1 MDQQQVEAYLKAS
14 GAERV
19 VYVDE
24 QDHPLGEVTRAEA
37 QAQGLI
43 TRCTFV
49 FVFNSRGELCVHQ
62 RTAHKRLYPAFWDV
76 AAGGVVAAG
85 ESYLQGAEREL
96 AEELGVQG
104 VALTEHFRF
113 YFDSAESRLWAG
125 VFSCCWDG
133 PLQLQPEEVQA
144 VRWVDLQSDWQ
155 RPGEQYAP
163 DSQEALARLLRH
175 PSWEFPA

>member
-1 MDQQQVEAYLKAS
+1 MNQQQVEAYLKAS

-24 QDHPLGEVTRAEA
+24 HDQPLGEVTRAEA
-37 QAQGLI
+37 QARGLI
-43 TRCTFV
+43 TRCTFI

-85 ESYLQGAEREL
+85 ESYLEGAEREL

-104 VALTEHFRF
+104 VPLTEHFRF
-113 YFDSAESRLWAG
+113 YFDSPDSRLWAG
-125 VFSCCWDG
+125 VFSCRWDG
-133 PLQLQPEEVQA
+133 PLRLQPEEVQA
-144 VRWVDLQSDWQ
+144 ARWVDLHGDW
-155 RPGEQYAP
+155 RRAGEQYAP
-163 DSQEALARLLRH
+163 DSQEALARLLKH
-175 PSWEFPA
+175 PSLDLPA

>member
-24 QDHPLGEVTRAEA
+24 HDQPLGEVTRAEA
-37 QAQGLI
+37 QARGLI
-43 TRCTFV
+43 TRCTFI

-85 ESYLQGAEREL
+85 ESYREGAEREL

-104 VALTEHFRF
+104 VPLTEHFRF
-113 YFDSAESRLWAG
+113 YFDSPDSRLWAG

-133 PLQLQPEEVQA
+133 PLRLQPEEVQA
-144 VRWVDLQSDWQ
+144 ARWVDLHGDW
-155 RPGEQYAP
+155 RRAGEQSAP
-163 DSQEALARLLRH
+163 DSQEALARLLKP
-175 PSWEFPA
+175 PSLDLPA

>member
-1 MDQQQVEAYLKAS
+1 VNQQQVEAYLKAS

-24 QDHPLGEVTRAEA
+24 HDQPLGEVTRAEA
-37 QAQGLI
+37 QARGLI
-43 TRCTFV
+43 TRCTFI

-85 ESYLQGAEREL
+85 ESYLEGAEREL

-104 VALTEHFRF
+104 VPLTEHFRF
-113 YFDSAESRLWAG
+113 YFDSPDSRLWAG
-125 VFSCCWDG
+125 VFSCRWDG
-133 PLQLQPEEVQA
+133 PLRLQPEEVQA
-144 VRWVDLQSDWQ
+144 ARWVDLHGDW
-155 RPGEQYAP
+155 RRTGEQYAP
-163 DSQEALARLLRH
+163 DSQEALARLLKH
-175 PSWEFPA
+175 PSLDLPA

>member
-1 MDQQQVEAYLKAS
+1 MNQQQVEAYLKAS

-24 QDHPLGEVTRAEA
+24 HDQPLGEVTRAEA
-37 QAQGLI
+37 QARGLI
-43 TRCTFV
+43 TRCTFI

-85 ESYLQGAEREL
+85 ESYLEGAEREL

-104 VALTEHFRF
+104 VPLTEHFRF
-113 YFDSAESRLWAG
+113 YFDSPDSRLWAG
-125 VFSCCWDG
+125 VFSCRWDG
-133 PLQLQPEEVQA
+133 PLRLQPEEVQA
-144 VRWVDLQSDWQ
+144 ARWVDLHGDW
-155 RPGEQYAP
+155 RRTGEQYAP
-163 DSQEALARLLRH
+163 DSQEALARLLKH
-175 PSWEFPA
+175 PSLDLPA

>member
-1 MDQQQVEAYLKAS
+1 MDHQQVEAYLKRS

-24 QDHPLGEVTRAEA
+24 HDQPLGEVTRAEA
-37 QAQGLI
+37 QARGLI
-43 TRCTFV
+43 TRCTFI

-104 VALTEHFRF
+104 VPLTEHFRF
-113 YFDSAESRLWAG
+113 YFDAPDSRLWAG
-125 VFSCCWDG
+125 VFSCRWDG
-133 PLQLQPEEVQA
+133 PLRLQPEEVQA
-144 VRWVDLQSDWQ
+144 ARWVDLRGDW
-155 RPGEQYAP
+155 RRAGEQYAP
-163 DSQEALARLLRH
+163 DSQEALARLLKH
-175 PSWEFPA
+175 PSLDLSA